1 MHFARLLAPLT
12 AALLVAA
19 ACGGAPATQPS
30 PAAATTAAAKTTAP
44 TTAPT
49 AAAPAYP
56 TKAIGIMAPAG
67 TGGGFDT
74 TARLISRALTED
86 KIVSVPVSVS
96 NVPGAGG
103 VTGMTQIIKNS
114 SGDPHQLIVIGRVT
128 LGNQVTGKTEAKISQ
143 VTPIARLMAESEVIV
158 TPANSPYK
166 TVKDLMDALKKDA
179 SSVKFAGGSAGGID
193 HELAARLVKAAGGD
207 VKTWKGYVPFAGGG
221 EAAAAII
228 GGQVQVG
235 ISGYGEFKGQIDS
248 GTMKALAVSADKP
261 LSGANASKIPTLKS
275 AGIDIVLIN
284 WRLLAA
290 PPNIKE
296 AELKALQDI
305 AKKVVATNTW
315 KDFATKNDWFDNF
328 TTDGLAAYLSSEE
341 KDLIATLT
349 ELGLVK

>member
-1 MHFARLLAPLT
+1 MRIARLLAPLT

-19 ACGGAPATQPS
+19 ACGGAAQPS
-30 PAAATTAAAKTTAP
+30 ASAATTAPAKTAGAATAAP
-44 TTAPT
+44 TQ
-49 AAAPAYP
+49 AAPAYP
-56 TKAIGIMAPAG
+56 TKAIAIMAPAG

-74 TARLISRALTED
+74 TARLISRALVED

-103 VTGMTQIIKNS
+103 VTGMTQIIKNN
-114 SGDPHQLIVIGRVT
+114 SGDPHQLIVVGRVT
-128 LGNQVTGKTEAKISQ
+128 LGNQVTGKTEAKVSQ
-143 VTPIARLMAESEVIV
+143 LTPIARLMAESEVIV
-158 TPANSPYK
+158 TPASSPYK
-166 TVKDLMDALKKDA
+166 TVKDLMDALKKDPN
-179 SSVKFAGGSAGGID
+179 SVKFAGGSAGGID

-261 LSGANASKIPTLKS
+261 LAGASASKIPTLKS
-275 AGIDIVLIN
+275 SGVDIVLIN

-296 AELKALQDI
+296 AEIKALQDI
-305 AKKVVATNTW
+305 AKKVVATSTW

-328 TTDGLAAYLSSEE
+328 STDGLPAYVSAEE
-341 KDLIATLT
+341 KDLTATLT